1 MSKPIEANFWTEH
14 LLKQDASLDFVKA
27 GGSLV
32 RFPIAENDK
41 AHRSLVSALRSAKE
55 QNQLAFF
62 TVPSHACEI
71 HRPDKVLSE
80 LASRWNTESYAT
92 AVIRNVWKELRYDAS
107 ESILLSDASRATGQD
122 PNPMFSRFNRNLR
135 DLLGRGLNNQ
145 GSQLNSIRFNR
156 DFANGAIASMIS
168 LIEGD
173 DTELKIFE
181 AWLRG
186 ERLTAA
192 DRRSIGIMWPVKRD
206 NATSILRSMLAFSAL
221 AGWTGSILHFDI
233 RFVTDHAK
241 YDEINSPN
249 TYTKQKRIALYQW
262 LREIIDQTQHF
273 SKTVIV
279 VETGPT
285 FIDQSQF
292 GIGIGIYD
300 ALKNRIV
307 DDVSLNDS
315 AVANPCAIVVP
326 ISGDSYVR

>member
-145 GSQLNSIRFNR
+145 
-156 DFANGAIASMIS
+156 
-168 LIEGD
+168 
-173 DTELKIFE
+173 
-181 AWLRG
+181 G

>member
-1 MSKPIEANFWTEH
+1 MSKPIEADFWTGH

-32 RFPIAENDK
+32 RFPIVDSDEGHK
-41 AHRSLVSALRSAKE
+41 SLVAALRSAKE
-55 QNQLAFF
+55 QNQLAYFS
-62 TVPSHACEI
+62 VPSHTCEI

-80 LASRWNTESYAT
+80 IASRWNTKSYAT
-92 AVIRNVWKELRYDAS
+92 AVISSIWKELRYDAS
-107 ESILLSDASRATGQD
+107 ESILLNDASRATGQD
-122 PNPMFSRFNRNLR
+122 PNPLFSRFNRNLR
-135 DLLGRGLNNQ
+135 DLLGRGPSNQ
-145 GSQLNSIRFNR
+145 GSSLNSIRFNR

-186 ERLTAA
+186 DRLSAA
-192 DRRSIGIMWPVKRD
+192 ERRSIGIMWPVKRD

-221 AGWTGSILHFDI
+221 AGWNGSILHLDI
-233 RFVTDHAK
+233 RFVTDHSR
-241 YDEINSPN
+241 YDEINSASA
-249 TYTKQKRIALYQW
+249 YSKQKRIALYQW

-273 SKTVIV
+273 SKTLIVI
-279 VETGPT
+279 ETGPT

-307 DDVSLNDS
+307 DDVSLNND
-315 AVANPCAIVVP
+315 AVANPCAVVVP
-326 ISGDSYVR
+326 ISGGSNVR